1 MSEYRPRA
9 ASGDPSMEA
18 ASPRAPND
26 GLGNNSSGS
35 VRKLRISLIGEMTRA
50 WNDHKPGVL
59 TDLPASSM
67 DAAILA
73 NEAIVMVAQPIEG
86 TSALS

>member
-35 VRKLRISLIGEMTRA
+35 VRKLRISLIGEMTRV

-59 TDLPASSM
+59 TDLPASSTG
-67 DAAILA
+67 AVTLA
-73 NEAIVMVAQPIEG
+73 TEAIIVIAHPIEG
-86 TSALS
+86 LSL